1 MKHAGSKEELHHAL
15 AIQGKQS
22 FINMRESQISLPTL
36 RNCSMKFLKD
46 IHRGKKQYI
55 LQQIVVTIKVPTCP
69 ELTVDKVLQQVKPH
83 REIMKY
89 LPEPSVTGKH
99 YVERDFLFCV
109 VNTIDRNYFREALA
123 EIELR
128 RQKNGEGADG

>member
-1 MKHAGSKEELHHAL
+1 
-15 AIQGKQS
+15 
-22 FINMRESQISLPTL
+22 
-36 RNCSMKFLKD
+36 
-46 IHRGKKQYI
+46 
-55 LQQIVVTIKVPTCP
+55 
-69 ELTVDKVLQQVKPH
+69 
-83 REIMKY
+83 MKY

>member
-1 MKHAGSKEELHHAL
+1 ME
-15 AIQGKQS
+15 
-22 FINMRESQISLPTL
+22 
-36 RNCSMKFLKD
+36 FLQD
-46 IHRGKKQYI
+46 ILCGKKQYI
-55 LQQIVVTIKVPTCP
+55 LQQNIVTIKVPKCP

-89 LPEPSVTGKH
+89 LHEPSVPGKY

-109 VNTIDRNYFREALA
+109 INTIDRNYFRKALA

-128 RQKNGEGADG
+128 RQKKSDGAER

>member
-1 MKHAGSKEELHHAL
+1 
-15 AIQGKQS
+15 
-22 FINMRESQISLPTL
+22 MRVGQIFLPTL
-36 RNCSMKFLKD
+36 RNCSMEFLKD
-46 IHRGKKQYI
+46 ILCGKKQYI
-55 LQQIVVTIKVPTCP
+55 LQQNIVTIKVPTCP

-89 LPEPSVTGKH
+89 LPEPSVTGKQ